1 MANHYGILGAG
12 PSGLS
17 MGMFLK
23 SKYTILER
31 SNRVGGH
38 AASFEK
44 EGYTFD
50 YGPHI
55 MFSKNKDVLD
65 FMIRSLGENVSR
77 CRRNNKIQFKD
88 RLTRYPF
95 ENDLGA
101 LDREDNFKCT
111 WGYLNNPYKDKY
123 KNPKNLEQWL
133 LSVFGSGICEAY
145 LFPYNRKVWNIPVD
159 KLAMLWAD
167 RIPRPSTETIVRSAL
182 GYPTEGYLHQ
192 LFYHYPKQGG
202 YQALSGAFEKKTHGV
217 IRGYDI
223 KAVRKLSNK
232 RWEITDGKNPMQ
244 FDSLISTLPIHEL
257 VKMAEFPIPERVRK
271 AIKGLIVN
279 PMFVISIGVK
289 GIDKEQMTA
298 VYFPDEDFLV
308 NRISYPATFS
318 PDNAP
323 KGHYSIQA
331 EITCR
336 VSDKEWKMS
345 DDAILEHVI
354 SGLEARKLLDRKK
367 VVLTDVK
374 RSRYSYVVYDNHY
387 QKNVNIIRDWF
398 PKQGIHLVGR
408 FSYFEYV
415 NVDAAIERAMEIS
428 GKLNGSKVV
437 LD

>member
-1 MANHYGILGAG
+1 MAKHYGILGAG

-23 SKYTILER
+23 DKYSILER
-31 SNRVGGH
+31 SDRVGGH
-38 AASFEK
+38 ASSYEK
-44 EGYTFD
+44 DGYTFD

-55 MFSKNKDVLD
+55 MFSKNKAVLD
-65 FMIRSLGENVSR
+65 FMIKSLGNNVNR

-88 RLTRYPF
+88 KLTRYPF

-101 LDREDNFKCT
+101 LSREDNFECT
-111 WGYLNNPYKDKY
+111 WGFLNNPYKEKY

-133 LSVFGSGICEAY
+133 LSVFGTGICEAY
-145 LFPYNRKVWNIPVD
+145 LFPYNRKVWNLPVD
-159 KLAMLWAD
+159 KLSMLWAE

-192 LFYHYPKQGG
+192 LYYHYPKKGG
-202 YQALSGAFEKKTHGV
+202 YQALSEAFEAKLKEKVVH
-217 IRGYDI
+217 GYDI
-223 KAVRKLSNK
+223 KSIRKLSNN
-232 RWEITDGKNPMQ
+232 RWEITDGKNPKQ

-257 VKMAEFPIPERVRK
+257 VKMAEFPIPERVRN

-279 PMFVISIGVK
+279 PMFVISLGIK
-289 GIDKEQMTA
+289 GKDQDQMTA
-298 VYFPDEDFLV
+298 VYFPEEEFLV

-318 PDNAP
+318 PHNAP

-331 EITCR
+331 EITCKI
-336 VSDKEWKMS
+336 SDPEWKMS
-345 DDAILEHVI
+345 DKDILNHVI
-354 SGLEARKLLDRKK
+354 SGLESRNLLDRKK

-374 RSRYSYVVYDNHY
+374 RSRYSYVVYDNNY
-387 QKNVNIIRDWF
+387 QKNVAIIRDWF

-415 NVDAAIERAMEIS
+415 NVDAAIERAMEIA

-437 LD
+437 V